1 MDNSIQQRITLFFDN
16 ALKENDR
23 NDLLNQVKNDPSCKK
38 LFEKEQHMREVIK
51 TKLKRPSVG
60 PDLIQSI
67 KDNFKIQ

>member
-1 MDNSIQQRITLFFDN
+1 MDKSIQQRITLFFDN
-16 ALKENDR
+16 ALEDTDR
-23 NDLLNQVKNDPSCKK
+23 KDLLNQVDNDPSYQKM
-38 LFEKEQHMREVIK
+38 FEKEQHLREIIK

>member
-16 ALKENDR
+16 ALEDTDR
-23 NDLLNQVKNDPSCKK
+23 KDLLNQVNNDPSYQKM
-38 LFEKEQHMREVIK
+38 FEKEQHLREIIK